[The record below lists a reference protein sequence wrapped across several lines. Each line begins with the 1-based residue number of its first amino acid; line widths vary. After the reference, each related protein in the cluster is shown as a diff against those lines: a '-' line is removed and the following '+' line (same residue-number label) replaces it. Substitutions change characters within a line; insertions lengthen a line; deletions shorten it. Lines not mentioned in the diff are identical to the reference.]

1 MEKFAI
7 GLLLGAVGG
16 AMLAANNC
24 KMRALVGKGQEE
36 VKQRLDEMMD
46 EKLKALEE
54 GGSLF
59 AASGDKKPEGGE
71 KEGKGRGK

>member
-24 KMRALVGKGQEE
+24 KMRALVRKGQEE

-54 GGSLF
+54 GGGFL
-59 AASGDKKPEGGE
+59 AAAGDKRRGGGK
-71 KEGKGRGK
+71 KEGRGRGK